1 MIRQKA
7 QYCEENYKNGRA
19 DWTGLLT
26 LLCNVRG
33 ITRVHL
39 SAKAELALDG
49 RPSDTKQELRSCW
62 RTTDTRQELRS
73 CRQTVTRSTST
84 PIN

>member
-1 MIRQKA
+1 MSEQKT
-7 QYCEENYKNGRA
+7 QCCEKNYKCCRA

-26 LLCNVRG
+26 LLSNVLS

-62 RTTDTRQELRS
+62 RHRY
-73 CRQTVTRSTST
+73 
-84 PIN
+84 